1 MGTIR
6 ENPSAA
12 ADTRPLNIMLEP
24 SVAETRSDILWHR
37 VVEGLTRMTAATG
50 EADLSA
56 AIEEITLELSGA
68 ETCRFFMVDCVSNR
82 IVFETSSCGFLH
94 PVASAEVEAL
104 LAWLR
109 PQPSTRLIDDPDE
122 MDWPA
127 RILPDRGVLAGQAVL
142 FHHQIDDRFY
152 CVMLAIMAADQTV
165 FDPEQLEVTISLARH
180 AGYAVTRLVH
190 FKLARQEMLHRTA
203 LYEVGKQISSSLDI
217 NEVLNAIIDAL
228 QTVVPYDAAGIFLLD
243 EDQNAVVEH
252 TTRGYSPDMNAINLE
267 MGEGISGSAAATGK
281 AIIVPDVSMD
291 ERYVQH
297 HPGTK
302 SEMAVPLLSGG
313 QVIGVFNIENN
324 RVNAYD
330 EESQSLLEAF
340 ASQASIAIQNA
351 RLFDEARRSRILDRE
366 LEVAGEIQRTL
377 LPRAVPEVPG
387 LSLAAYSEP
396 SREVGGDFYDFIP
409 FSDKQLGLAVGD
421 VVGKGIPAALTM
433 ASLYTSFHEFA
444 NYYVYLPSYVIGH
457 VNEVLYEVTS
467 ADRFATLFY
476 GIANMQE
483 NTFVYCNAGHPPPVL
498 CRKSGET
505 VNLYTGG
512 LIVGSFED
520 AGFEDGRVYLNEG
533 DVVVLYTDG
542 LIEKSND
549 QDEIFGIDRLEEA
562 IRDCH
567 DCPVEEIRDHLIEV
581 WRAFVGNGRQD
592 DDTTMIVVK
601 REH

>member
-1 MGTIR
+1 
-6 ENPSAA
+6 
-12 ADTRPLNIMLEP
+12 MLE
-24 SVAETRSDILWHR
+24 SSIAETRSDILWHR

-68 ETCRFFMVDCVSNR
+68 ETCPFFMVDCVSNH
-82 IVFETSSCGFLH
+82 IVFETSSCGFVH
-94 PVASAEVEAL
+94 PVTSADVEAM

-109 PQPSTRLIDDPDE
+109 PQPSTRLIDDPEE
-122 MDWPA
+122 MKWPVSA
-127 RILPDRGVLAGQAVL
+127 ISGQDTPAGQAVL
-142 FHHQIDDRFY
+142 FHHQIDERFH
-152 CVMLAIMAADQTV
+152 CVMLAIMTSGQAA
-165 FDPEQLEVTISLARH
+165 FDPERLEVTISLARH
-180 AGYAVTRLVH
+180 AGYAVTRLLH

-203 LYEVGKQISSSLDI
+203 LYEVGKKISSSLDL
-217 NEVLNAIIDAL
+217 NEVLNLIIDAL
-228 QTVVPYDAAGIFLLD
+228 QTVVPYDAAAIVLLD
-243 EDQNAVVEH
+243 EDQNSVVER
-252 TTRGYSPDMNAINLE
+252 TVRGYASDRDTINLK
-267 MGEGISGSAAATGK
+267 MGEGISGSAAETGK
-281 AIIVPDVSMD
+281 AIIVPDVSRD
-291 ERYVQH
+291 DRYVQH
-297 HPGTK
+297 RPETK
-302 SEMAVPLLSGG
+302 SEMAVPMLSGD
-313 QVIGVFNIENN
+313 QVIGVFNIEND
-324 RVNAYD
+324 RANAYNED
-330 EESQSLLEAF
+330 AQSLLEAF

-351 RLFDEARRSRILDRE
+351 RLFDDARRSRLLDRE

-387 LSLAAYSEP
+387 LSLAVYSEP

-409 FSDKQLGLAVGD
+409 FSDKQLGVAVGD

-433 ASLYTSFHEFA
+433 ASLYTAFHEYA

-483 NTFVYCNAGHPPPVL
+483 MTFVYCNAGHPPPLL

-520 AGFEDGRVYLNEG
+520 ARFDDGRVQLDEG
-533 DVVVLYTDG
+533 DVVVLYSDG
-542 LIEKSND
+542 LIEKANER
-549 QDEIFGIDRLEEA
+549 DEIFGIDRLEKA
-562 IRDCH
+562 IKDCH
-567 DCPVEEIRDHLIEV
+567 ACPVEEIRDHVIDV
-581 WRAFVGNGRQD
+581 WRAFVGSGRQD

-601 REH
+601 RER

>member
-1 MGTIR
+1 
-6 ENPSAA
+6 
-12 ADTRPLNIMLEP
+12 MLESP
-24 SVAETRSDILWHR
+24 VVEARSDILWHR

-68 ETCRFFMVDCVSNR
+68 ETCRFFMVDCVSNQ
-82 IVFETSSCGFLH
+82 IAFETSCCGFGH
-94 PVASAEVEAL
+94 AVAPEDVGAL
-104 LAWLR
+104 LTWLR
-109 PQPSTRLIDDPDE
+109 RQPSTRLIDDPAE
-122 MDWPA
+122 MDWPVST
-127 RILPDRGVLAGQAVL
+127 PSGQRSPGGPAVL
-142 FHHQIDDRFY
+142 FHHQIDGRFH
-152 CVMLAIMAADQTV
+152 CVMLVIMAPDQAA
-165 FDPEQLEVTISLARH
+165 FDPERLEVTIALARH
-180 AGYAVTRLVH
+180 AGHAVTRLLH
-190 FKLARQEMLHRTA
+190 FKLARQEMMHRTA
-203 LYEVGKQISSSLDI
+203 LYEVGKKISGSLDL
-217 NEVLNAIIDAL
+217 NEVLNLIIDAL
-228 QTVVPYDAAGIFLLD
+228 QTVVPYDAAAIFLLD

-252 TTRGYSPDMNAINLE
+252 TTRGYSPDMDTINLK
-267 MGEGISGSAAATGK
+267 MGEGISGSAAETGK

-302 SEMAVPLLSGG
+302 SEMAVPMLSGN
-313 QVIGVFNIENN
+313 QVIGVFNIEND
-324 RVNAYD
+324 RANAYD
-330 EESQSLLEAF
+330 EEARSLLEAF

-351 RLFDEARRSRILDRE
+351 RLFDDARRSRLLDRE

-377 LPRAVPEVPG
+377 LPRAVPDVPG
-387 LSLAAYSEP
+387 LSLAVYSEP

-409 FSDKQLGLAVGD
+409 FSDKQLGVAVGD

-433 ASLYTSFHEFA
+433 ASLYTAFHEYA

-483 NTFVYCNAGHPPPVL
+483 MTFVYCNAGHPPPLL

-505 VNLYTGG
+505 VNLYAGG
-512 LIVGSFED
+512 LIVGSFEE
-520 AGFEDGRVYLNEG
+520 ASFEDGRVYLDEG
-533 DVVVLYTDG
+533 DVVVLYSDG
-542 LIEKSND
+542 LIEKSNED
-549 QDEIFGIDRLEEA
+549 DEIFGIDRLEQA
-562 IRDCH
+562 IKDCH
-567 DCPVEEIRDHLIEV
+567 ACPVEEIRDHVIDA

-601 REH
+601 RER

>member
-1 MGTIR
+1 
-6 ENPSAA
+6 
-12 ADTRPLNIMLEP
+12 MLES
-24 SVAETRSDILWHR
+24 SVVEARSDILWHR

-68 ETCRFFMVDCVSNR
+68 ETCRFFMVDCVANH
-82 IVFETSSCGFLH
+82 VAFETSGGGLVH
-94 PVASAEVEAL
+94 AVTPEEVGAL

-109 PQPSTRLIDDPDE
+109 PQPSTRLIDDPGE
-122 MDWPA
+122 MEWPVSA
-127 RILPDRGVLAGQAVL
+127 LAGQGSPGGQAVL
-142 FHHQIDDRFY
+142 FHHQIDDRFH
-152 CVMLAIMAADQTV
+152 CVMLVILAADQTE
-165 FDPEQLEVTISLARH
+165 FDPERLEVTISLARH
-180 AGYAVTRLVH
+180 AGYAVTRLLH

-203 LYEVGKQISSSLDI
+203 LYEVGKKISSSLDL
-217 NEVLNAIIDAL
+217 NEVLNLIIDAL
-228 QTVVPYDAAGIFLLD
+228 QTVVPYDAAAIVLLD
-243 EDQNAVVEH
+243 EDQDAVVER
-252 TTRGYSPDMNAINLE
+252 TVRGYATDRDMINLK

-281 AIIVPDVSMD
+281 AIIVPDVSRD
-291 ERYVQH
+291 DRYVQH
-297 HPGTK
+297 RPGTK
-302 SEMAVPLLSGG
+302 SEMAVPMLSGG
-313 QVIGVFNIENN
+313 QVIGVFNIEND
-324 RVNAYD
+324 RANAYD
-330 EESQSLLEAF
+330 EAAQSLLEAF

-351 RLFDEARRSRILDRE
+351 RLFDDARRSRLLDRE

-377 LPRAVPEVPG
+377 LPRAVPDVPG
-387 LSLAAYSEP
+387 LSLAVYSEP

-409 FSDKQLGLAVGD
+409 FSDKQLGVAVGD

-433 ASLYTSFHEFA
+433 ASLYTAFHEYA

-483 NTFVYCNAGHPPPVL
+483 MTFVYCNAGHPPPLL

-520 AGFEDGRVYLNEG
+520 ASFEDGRVYLDEG
-533 DVVVLYTDG
+533 DVVVLYSDG
-542 LIEKSND
+542 LIEKSNED
-549 QDEIFGIDRLEEA
+549 DEIFGIDRLEQA
-562 IRDCH
+562 IKDCH
-567 DCPVEEIRDHLIEV
+567 DCPVEEIKDHVIDV

>member
-1 MGTIR
+1 
-6 ENPSAA
+6 
-12 ADTRPLNIMLEP
+12 MLE
-24 SVAETRSDILWHR
+24 SSIAETRSDILWHR

-68 ETCRFFMVDCVSNR
+68 ETCPFFMVDCVSNH
-82 IVFETSSCGFLH
+82 IVFETSSCGFAH
-94 PVASAEVEAL
+94 PVTSADVEAM

-109 PQPSTRLIDDPDE
+109 PQPSTRLIDDPEE
-122 MDWPA
+122 MKWPVSA
-127 RILPDRGVLAGQAVL
+127 ISGQDAPAGQAVL
-142 FHHQIDDRFY
+142 FHHQIDERFH
-152 CVMLAIMAADQTV
+152 CVMLAIMTSGQAA
-165 FDPEQLEVTISLARH
+165 FDPERLEVTISLARH
-180 AGYAVTRLVH
+180 AGYAVTRLLH

-203 LYEVGKQISSSLDI
+203 LYEVGKKISSSLDL
-217 NEVLNAIIDAL
+217 NEVLNLIIDAL
-228 QTVVPYDAAGIFLLD
+228 QTVVPYDAAAIVLLD
-243 EDQNAVVEH
+243 EDQNSVVER
-252 TTRGYSPDMNAINLE
+252 TVRGYASDRDTINLK
-267 MGEGISGSAAATGK
+267 MGEGISGSAAETGK
-281 AIIVPDVSMD
+281 AIIVPDVSRD
-291 ERYVQH
+291 DRYVQH
-297 HPGTK
+297 RPETK
-302 SEMAVPLLSGG
+302 SEMAVPMLSGD
-313 QVIGVFNIENN
+313 QVIGVFNIEND
-324 RVNAYD
+324 RANAYNED
-330 EESQSLLEAF
+330 AQSLLEAF

-351 RLFDEARRSRILDRE
+351 RLFDDARRSRLLDRE

-387 LSLAAYSEP
+387 LSLAVYSEP

-409 FSDKQLGLAVGD
+409 FSDKQLGVAVGD

-433 ASLYTSFHEFA
+433 ASLYTAFHEYA

-483 NTFVYCNAGHPPPVL
+483 MTFVYCNAGHPPPLL

-520 AGFEDGRVYLNEG
+520 ARFDDGRVRLDEG
-533 DVVVLYTDG
+533 DVVVLYSDG
-542 LIEKSND
+542 LIEKANER
-549 QDEIFGIDRLEEA
+549 DEIFGIERLEKA
-562 IRDCH
+562 IKDCH
-567 DCPVEEIRDHLIEV
+567 DCPVEEIRDHVIDV
-581 WRAFVGNGRQD
+581 WRAFVGSGRQD

-601 REH
+601 RER

>member
-1 MGTIR
+1 
-6 ENPSAA
+6 
-12 ADTRPLNIMLEP
+12 MLES
-24 SVAETRSDILWHR
+24 SVTETRSDILWHR

-50 EADLSA
+50 ETDLSA

-68 ETCRFFMVDCVSNR
+68 ESCRFFMVDCVSNH
-82 IVFETSSCGFLH
+82 IVFETSTCGSVH

-104 LAWLR
+104 LARLR
-109 PQPSTRLIDDPDE
+109 PQPSTRLIDDPGE
-122 MDWPA
+122 MEWPVSTLA
-127 RILPDRGVLAGQAVL
+127 GQETLAGQAVL
-142 FHHQIDDRFY
+142 FHHQIDDRFH
-152 CVMLAIMAADQTV
+152 CVMLAVMAPDQTA
-165 FDPEQLEVTISLARH
+165 FDPERLEVTISLARH
-180 AGYAVTRLVH
+180 AGYTVARLLH
-190 FKLARQEMLHRTA
+190 FRLARQEMLHRTA
-203 LYEVGKQISSSLDI
+203 LYEVGKKISSSLDL
-217 NEVLNAIIDAL
+217 NEVLNLIIDAL
-228 QTVVPYDAAGIFLLD
+228 QTVVPYDAAAIFLLD
-243 EDQNAVVEH
+243 EDQNAVVEQ
-252 TTRGYSPDMNAINLE
+252 TTRGYSTDMNAINLE

-281 AIIVPDVSMD
+281 AIIVPDVSRD
-291 ERYVQH
+291 DRYVQH
-297 HPGTK
+297 HLETK
-302 SEMAVPLLSGG
+302 SEMAVPLLSGD

-324 RVNAYD
+324 RANAYN
-330 EESQSLLEAF
+330 EEAQSLLEAF

-351 RLFDEARRSRILDRE
+351 RLFDDARRSRLLDRE
-366 LEVAGEIQRTL
+366 LEVAGEIQRAL

-387 LSLAAYSEP
+387 LSLAVYSEP

-409 FSDKQLGLAVGD
+409 FSDKQLGVAVGD

-433 ASLYTSFHEFA
+433 ASLYTSFHEYA

-483 NTFVYCNAGHPPPVL
+483 MTFVYCNAGHPPPLL

-520 AGFEDGRVYLNEG
+520 ASFEDGRVYLSEG
-533 DVVVLYTDG
+533 DVVVLYSDG
-542 LIEKSND
+542 LIEKSNED
-549 QDEIFGIDRLEEA
+549 DEIFGIDRLEQA
-562 IRDCH
+562 IKDCH
-567 DCPVEEIRDHLIEV
+567 ACPVEEIRDHIIDV

>member
-1 MGTIR
+1 
-6 ENPSAA
+6 
-12 ADTRPLNIMLEP
+12 MLE
-24 SVAETRSDILWHR
+24 SSIAETRSDILWHR

-68 ETCRFFMVDCVSNR
+68 ETCPFFMVDCVSNH
-82 IVFETSSCGFLH
+82 IVFETSSCGFVH
-94 PVASAEVEAL
+94 PVTSADVEAM

-109 PQPSTRLIDDPDE
+109 PQPSTRLIDDPEE
-122 MDWPA
+122 MKWPVSA
-127 RILPDRGVLAGQAVL
+127 ISGQDAPAGQAVL
-142 FHHQIDDRFY
+142 FHHQIDERFH
-152 CVMLAIMAADQTV
+152 CVMLAIMTSGQAA
-165 FDPEQLEVTISLARH
+165 FDPERLEVTISLARH
-180 AGYAVTRLVH
+180 AGYAVTRLLH

-203 LYEVGKQISSSLDI
+203 LYEVGKKISSSLDL
-217 NEVLNAIIDAL
+217 NEVLNLIIDAL
-228 QTVVPYDAAGIFLLD
+228 QTVVPYDAAAIVLLD
-243 EDQNAVVEH
+243 EDQNSVVER
-252 TTRGYSPDMNAINLE
+252 TVRGYASDRDTINLK
-267 MGEGISGSAAATGK
+267 MGEGISGSAAETGK
-281 AIIVPDVSMD
+281 AIIVPDVSLD
-291 ERYVQH
+291 DRYVQH
-297 HPGTK
+297 RPETK
-302 SEMAVPLLSGG
+302 SEMAVPMLSGD
-313 QVIGVFNIENN
+313 QVIGVFNIEND
-324 RVNAYD
+324 RANAYNED
-330 EESQSLLEAF
+330 AQSLLEAF

-351 RLFDEARRSRILDRE
+351 RLFDDARRSRLLDRE

-387 LSLAAYSEP
+387 LSLAVYSEP

-409 FSDKQLGLAVGD
+409 FSDKQLGVAVGD

-433 ASLYTSFHEFA
+433 ASLYTAFHEYA

-483 NTFVYCNAGHPPPVL
+483 MTFVYCNAGHPPPLL

-520 AGFEDGRVYLNEG
+520 ARFDDGRVRLDEG
-533 DVVVLYTDG
+533 DVVVLYSDG
-542 LIEKSND
+542 LIEKANER
-549 QDEIFGIDRLEEA
+549 DEIFGIDRLEKA
-562 IRDCH
+562 IKDCH
-567 DCPVEEIRDHLIEV
+567 ACPVEEIRDHVIDV
-581 WRAFVGNGRQD
+581 WRAFVGSGRQD

-601 REH
+601 RER